1 MHWGRPEETLET
13 PASFTINYKPFERNK
28 MRISTLDPISMNDVK
43 DTQTAPYVIDGD
55 LKIYFESEA
64 NKNEYLDIPLHSALN
79 SEALNKVFDD
89 AADSPITG
97 SIN

>member
-1 MHWGRPEETLET
+1 
-13 PASFTINYKPFERNK
+13 
-28 MRISTLDPISMNDVK
+28 MRISTLDPISMKDVT
-43 DTQTAPYVIDGD
+43 DTESAPYVIDGD

-64 NKNEYLDIPLHSALN
+64 NKNEYLDIPLHGALN
-79 SEALNKVFDD
+79 SEGLNKVYDG

>member
-1 MHWGRPEETLET
+1 
-13 PASFTINYKPFERNK
+13 
-28 MRISTLDPISMNDVK
+28 MRISTLDPISMNDVT
-43 DTQTAPYVIDGD
+43 DTESAPYVIDGD

-64 NKNEYLDIPLHSALN
+64 NKNEYLDIPLHGALN

-89 AADSPITG
+89 ASDSPITG